1 MYVAFAPTFSHE
13 HAVRETFHGTLQATC
28 QPVLIEMNGSFV
40 VDEAPTRPCVQ
51 NRSFVCSPFLGGVQW
66 STLRQHVHRVCH
78 GNVTLNVRNDLILQ
92 ASVSQTPPCC
102 PYVLRKGQPFHV
114 PQAAN
119 QTEPALPQHPE
130 PPMHILGTCC
140 NKLRSTKKLQMCG
153 RLQPVPSLAYSMC
166 QPRLVNLGHCC
177 GTATRQYP
185 LQCPLDILLRFES
198 EQNHGLTPST
208 GYVAYQY
215 DHKRHAWS
223 CTIAST
229 LCCVLLCAMQQNVF
243 VFSKVSHVGSSHKC
257 ATQLQTIDSEFL
269 EHTKSWTKC
278 HSP

>member
-1 MYVAFAPTFSHE
+1 MH
-13 HAVRETFHGTLQATC
+13 TLG
-28 QPVLIEMNGSFV
+28 I
-40 VDEAPTRPCVQ
+40 
-51 NRSFVCSPFLGGVQW
+51 
-66 STLRQHVHRVCH
+66 
-78 GNVTLNVRNDLILQ
+78 
-92 ASVSQTPPCC
+92 
-102 PYVLRKGQPFHV
+102 
-114 PQAAN
+114 
-119 QTEPALPQHPE
+119 
-130 PPMHILGTCC
+130 CC

-153 RLQPVPSLAYSMC
+153 RLQPVPNLANNMC

-198 EQNHGLTPST
+198 EQNHGPTPST

-229 LCCVLLCAMQQNVF
+229 LCCVLLCAMQQNLF

-269 EHTKSWTKC
+269 EHTKPWCASHAVIRSERCKYPRCFLAILATTLILCLVELCWVARGASQFDAGGVSKHGVLSLWHLFRARGT
-278 HSP
+278 